1 MIQRK
6 LCFGEGKESDSK
18 QTSFW
23 KKGYPRDHLH
33 SDGILMVLVHNGL
46 GVERLV
52 GSCTL
57 IVKCQEKEW
66 KK

>member
-46 GVERLV
+46 GVV
-52 GSCTL
+52 FGY
-57 IVKCQEKEW
+57 
-66 KK
+66 